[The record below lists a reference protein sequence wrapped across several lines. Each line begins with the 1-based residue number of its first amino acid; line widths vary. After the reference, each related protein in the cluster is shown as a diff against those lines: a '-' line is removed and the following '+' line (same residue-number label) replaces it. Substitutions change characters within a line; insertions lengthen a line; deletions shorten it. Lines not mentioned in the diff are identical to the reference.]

1 MRLRLTAPAKINWT
15 LEVLGRRPDGFH
27 AVKTIL
33 QTIDLSDSLE
43 LELESAPELTLAAT
57 GEGLPPPQE
66 NLTMRAAR
74 LLQERAGCN
83 SGARMRLTKTIP
95 VAAGLGG
102 GSSDAAAALRGLDR
116 LWSLVLPCE
125 RLAELAAEVGSD
137 VPFFLRGGT
146 ALAEGRG
153 ERITPLPDAPRTA
166 ILVVVPPLSIPHKT
180 QRMYSLLGT
189 EDYSDGSAS
198 DRFAD
203 ALRQG
208 RPLRESDLYD
218 VFASLAF
225 RAFPELQTCRQAL
238 IQAGA
243 EAVHLAGSGP
253 ALFVLLRDEEQR
265 ERLAKAAAS
274 VGAQAFAATTI
285 PSAQALA
292 LAVEQI
298 PD

>member
-1 MRLRLTAPAKINWT
+1 MRLRLMAPAKINWT
-15 LEVLGRRPDGFH
+15 LEVLGQRPDGFH
-27 AVKTIL
+27 DVKTIL
-33 QTIDLSDSLE
+33 QTIDLCDS

-66 NLTMRAAR
+66 NLTIRAAR

-83 SGARMRLTKTIP
+83 SGARMRLAKTIP

-116 LWSLVLPCE
+116 LWGLALPPE

-166 ILVVVPPLSIPHKT
+166 ILVVVPALSIPEKT

-189 EDYSDGSAS
+189 EDYNDGSAS

-203 ALRQG
+203 VLRQG
-208 RPLRESDLYD
+208 RPPEESDLYD
-218 VFASLAF
+218 VFDSLAF

-243 EAVHLAGSGP
+243 EAIHLAGSGP

-265 ERLAKAAAS
+265 GRLARAAAS

-285 PSAQALA
+285 PSSLA

>member
-1 MRLRLTAPAKINWT
+1 MRLRLMAPAKINWT
-15 LEVLGRRPDGFH
+15 LEVLGQRPDGFH
-27 AVKTIL
+27 EVKTIL
-33 QTIDLSDSLE
+33 QTIDLCDSLE
-43 LELESAPELTLAAT
+43 LETAAELTLEAT
-57 GEGLPPPQE
+57 GEGLPPPPE

-74 LLQERAGCN
+74 LLRERTGY
-83 SGARMRLTKTIP
+83 SGGARIRLSKTIP

-116 LWSLVLPCE
+116 LWSLALPHE
-125 RLAELAAEVGSD
+125 RLVELAAEVGSD

-153 ERITPLPDAPRTA
+153 ERITPLPDTPRTT

-180 QRMYSLLGT
+180 QRMYSLLGPR
-189 EDYSDGSAS
+189 DYSDGAAS

-208 RPLRESDLYD
+208 QPLRESDLYD
-218 VFASLAF
+218 VFDSPAF
-225 RAFPELQTCRQAL
+225 RAFPELQACRQAL
-238 IQAGA
+238 TEAGA

-253 ALFVLLRDEEQR
+253 ALFVLLRDEGQK
-265 ERLAKAAAS
+265 ERLARAAAS
-274 VGAQAFAATTI
+274 VGAKAFAATTI
-285 PSAQALA
+285 LSSQALA
-292 LAVEQI
+292 MEQL

>member
-1 MRLRLTAPAKINWT
+1 MRLRLMAPAKINWT

-27 AVKTIL
+27 EVKTIL

-43 LELESAPELTLAAT
+43 LETASDLTLEAT

-116 LWSLVLPCE
+116 LWRLALPHE
-125 RLAELAAEVGSD
+125 RLLELAAEVGSD

-153 ERITPLPDAPRTA
+153 ERITPLPDAPTTA
-166 ILVVVPPLSIPHKT
+166 ILVLVPPLSIPEKT
-180 QRMYSLLGT
+180 QRMYSLLGP
-189 EDYSDGSAS
+189 EHYGDGAAS

-208 RPLRESDLYD
+208 RPLEESDLYN
-218 VFASLAF
+218 VFDSLAF
-225 RAFPELQTCRQAL
+225 QAFPELHACRQAL

-243 EAVHLAGSGP
+243 SAVHLAGSGP

-265 ERLAKAAAS
+265 ERLARAAAS
-274 VGAQAFAATTI
+274 AGAKAFAATTI
-285 PSAQALA
+285 PASQA

-298 PD
+298 PE